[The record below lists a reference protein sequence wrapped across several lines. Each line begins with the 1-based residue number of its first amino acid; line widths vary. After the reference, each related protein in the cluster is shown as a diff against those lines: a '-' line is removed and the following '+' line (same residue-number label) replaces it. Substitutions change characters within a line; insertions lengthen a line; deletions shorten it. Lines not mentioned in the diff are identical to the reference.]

1 MSSNV
6 RGRLST
12 PSAEGTNQDTSV
24 LKTLV
29 CNHVHPTPSLIEST
43 GGTDY
48 LNWGPDSGIAP
59 VLRSDVSVQGPV
71 FDFSQ
76 LQEEMKPTFC
86 AKTADAMN
94 PPRFLRRTGL
104 KGATTTK

>member
-1 MSSNV
+1 M

-24 LKTLV
+24 LKPLV

-48 LNWGPDSGIAP
+48 LNRGPDSGIAP
-59 VLRSDVSVQGPV
+59 VLRNDVSVQGPV

-76 LQEEMKPTFC
+76 LQEQMMPTFC
-86 AKTADAMN
+86 AKASNAVK
-94 PPRFLRRTGL
+94 PSRFSRRTGL
-104 KGATTTK
+104 KGTTTTK

>member
-1 MSSNV
+1 M

-29 CNHVHPTPSLIEST
+29 CNHIHPTPSLIEST

-48 LNWGPDSGIAP
+48 LNRGPDSGIAP
-59 VLRSDVSVQGPV
+59 VLRNDVSVQGPV

-76 LQEEMKPTFC
+76 LQEVMKPTFC
-86 AKTADAMN
+86 AKASDAIK
-94 PPRFLRRTGL
+94 PSRFSRRTGL
-104 KGATTTK
+104 KGTTTTK

>member
-24 LKTLV
+24 LKSLV
-29 CNHVHPTPSLIEST
+29 RNHIHPTPSLIEST
-43 GGTDY
+43 GGTDD
-48 LNWGPDSGIAP
+48 LNRGPDSGIAP
-59 VLRSDVSVQGPV
+59 VLRNDVSVQGPV

-76 LQEEMKPTFC
+76 LQKVVKPTFC
-86 AKTADAMN
+86 AKASDAIK
-94 PPRFLRRTGL
+94 PSRFSGRTGL